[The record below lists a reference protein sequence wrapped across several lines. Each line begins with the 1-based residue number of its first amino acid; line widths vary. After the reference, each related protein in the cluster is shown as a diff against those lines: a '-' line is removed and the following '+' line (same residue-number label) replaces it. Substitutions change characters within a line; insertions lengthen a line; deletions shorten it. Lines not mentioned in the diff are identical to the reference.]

1 MNATANIPLRH
12 QLDKAEQGLLLPLLW
27 WLPVESRTNPHN
39 SGFKNFRMSESSRP
53 VTTMLILSR
62 GARLTK
68 SQDGGILLDLDHGV
82 FFNLNPVGARIVE
95 LLQRGCDHSSLARV
109 IGREFHASAEIVNRD
124 VDDFL
129 SSLRNLG
136 LLDGS
141 RTVSDPDKCDA

>member
-68 SQDGGILLDLDHGV
+68 SQDGGILLDLDRGL
-82 FFNLNPVGARIVE
+82 FFHLNPVGARIVE
-95 LLQRGCDHSSLARV
+95 LLERGCDRESLGRTIGSEFRV
-109 IGREFHASAEIVNRD
+109 PEGILKSD

-129 SSLRNLG
+129 LSLRQKRLLG
-136 LLDGS
+136 EARAGGD
-141 RTVSDPDKCDA
+141 RETRDA